1 MAVIKYDGMEL
12 TSVVSDG
19 AQAVSKAVVID
30 SHDGWDSHVM
40 RVFRV
45 GTGGYTP
52 RHQHDWEHVIHVIA
66 GHGRLSI
73 GEEVIE
79 LEEKDF
85 AFVPANIEHQF
96 DNPGSDEFEFICI
109 IPERGEY

>member
-1 MAVIKYDGMEL
+1 MAVTKYDQMQLE
-12 TSVVSDG
+12 TVVSDG
-19 AQAVSKAVVID
+19 AQGVSKAVVID
-30 SHDGWDSHVM
+30 SREGWDSHVM

-45 GTGGYTP
+45 GSGGCTP

-73 GEEVIE
+73 GDEVVE
-79 LEEKDF
+79 LDEKDF

-96 DNPGSDEFEFICI
+96 ENPGGDDFEFICI
-109 IPERGEY
+109 VPERGEY